1 MVFGFI
7 VGILSNWMGLGFT
20 KETFPKSIIQMISKK
35 TSMEIFI
42 RSKSRNDWLLVFVLT
57 FLAFGL
63 RWPGIDAALSSDE
76 ATSFLMF
83 SESSWQ
89 SLVLNYQDPN
99 QHTLFS
105 LLSNIS
111 QNLFGESELIFRMPA
126 LLAGIL
132 AVPLIYFFSYQ
143 CTNSRL
149 SAFLPALLLALSGPH
164 IKWSQLGR
172 GYTLTILLALLVM
185 LSVFKLIKNSNN
197 KTWGLLLI
205 ASSFGMV
212 LALPSNIYF
221 VFACSLFFTFMMI
234 RENKQNS
241 ETRLKDLACSLIPI
255 FALFGFIIAYFI
267 FIYTDLKVGLES
279 YRRYALVY
287 EGAKTI
293 EFNWNRI
300 GLIARELV
308 NPWGEWFYLAIFL
321 GGWYMKRI
329 AGICFLIILLV
340 PLLGAWVMG
349 VLGPPRS
356 FLYWIPLVM
365 IMAGCGI
372 IGPMARIGRI
382 VSPQTR
388 YAVTALL
395 SIFLLISPFLHL
407 KDYYFKKN
415 QENEKRKTS
424 LIREAKEALS
434 FIEDNTLEH
443 ELVVFPYS
451 DRVLRRYIE
460 ELVAH
465 KMLRIFQEGRF
476 DKIVFMGNRSV
487 PPGEIPDLGIDNIFS
502 LPKNGFIKIR
512 EVGELLI
519 YDFDY
524 QIFRMYPNENYLD
537 FENKIPWP
545 KTAGISFGIEDN
557 HKLTGRHS
565 MVVRKDRSES
575 IKLYSE
581 QIKTLK
587 LAKGGGYT
595 LLIYSRREG
604 SKSYLGLAFDRKVLK
619 PVMLN
624 LMFGFFREMKTGI
637 VWHRISPHYRF
648 LAPPD
653 SAKEFSWQIVLF
665 MVPLDADVYF
675 FKEMM
680 HLKNQEN
687 YFDGIQMY
695 VLPAEKV
702 VVMPP

>member
-1 MVFGFI
+1 
-7 VGILSNWMGLGFT
+7 
-20 KETFPKSIIQMISKK
+20 
-35 TSMEIFI
+35 
-42 RSKSRNDWLLVFVLT
+42 
-57 FLAFGL
+57 
-63 RWPGIDAALSSDE
+63 
-76 ATSFLMF
+76 
-83 SESSWQ
+83 
-89 SLVLNYQDPN
+89 
-99 QHTLFS
+99 
-105 LLSNIS
+105 
-111 QNLFGESELIFRMPA
+111 
-126 LLAGIL
+126 
-132 AVPLIYFFSYQ
+132 
-143 CTNSRL
+143 
-149 SAFLPALLLALSGPH
+149 
-164 IKWSQLGR
+164 
-172 GYTLTILLALLVM
+172 
-185 LSVFKLIKNSNN
+185 
-197 KTWGLLLI
+197 
-205 ASSFGMV
+205 
-212 LALPSNIYF
+212 
-221 VFACSLFFTFMMI
+221 
-234 RENKQNS
+234 
-241 ETRLKDLACSLIPI
+241 
-255 FALFGFIIAYFI
+255 
-267 FIYTDLKVGLES
+267 
-279 YRRYALVY
+279 
-287 EGAKTI
+287 
-293 EFNWNRI
+293 
-300 GLIARELV
+300 
-308 NPWGEWFYLAIFL
+308 
-321 GGWYMKRI
+321 MKRI

-340 PLLGAWVMG
+340 PLLGAWAMG

-382 VSPQTR
+382 LSPQTR

-395 SIFLLISPFLHL
+395 SIFLLTFPFLHL

-424 LIREAKEALS
+424 LISEAKEALS
-434 FIEDNTLEH
+434 FIEGNTLEH

-465 KMLRIFQEGRF
+465 KMLRIFQEGKF
-476 DKIVFMGNRSV
+476 DKIFFMGNRSI
-487 PPGEIPDLGIDNIFS
+487 PPGEIPDLGIDNISS

-519 YDFDY
+519 YDLDY
-524 QIFRMYPNENYLD
+524 QIFRMYANENYLD

-545 KTAGISFGIEDN
+545 KTAGISFDIEDN

-565 MVVRKDRSES
+565 MLVRKDRSES
-575 IKLYSE
+575 IKIYSE

-595 LLIYSRREG
+595 LLIYSRKEG

-637 VWHRISPHYRF
+637 VWHRVSPHYRF

-653 SAKEFSWQIVLF
+653 SVNKFSWQIVIF
-665 MVPLDADVYF
+665 MVPLDSDVYS

-695 VLPAEKV
+695 VLPEKKNKNEESEKE
-702 VVMPP
+702 

>member
-1 MVFGFI
+1 M
-7 VGILSNWMGLGFT
+7 GILT
-20 KETFPKSIIQMISKK
+20 
-35 TSMEIFI
+35 
-42 RSKSRNDWLLVFVLT
+42 RSKSGIDWLLVFVLT

-63 RWPGIDAALSSDE
+63 RWSGIDVALSSDE

-89 SLVLNYQDPN
+89 SLILNYQDPN

-105 LLSNIS
+105 ILSNIS

-126 LLAGIL
+126 LLAGIM
-132 AVPLIYFFSYQ
+132 AVPLIYFFSCQ

-149 SAFLPALLLALSGPH
+149 GAFLAALLLALSSPH

-172 GYTLTILLALLVM
+172 GYTLTIFLALLVM

-197 KTWGLLLI
+197 RTWGLLLI

-212 LALPSNIYF
+212 LTLPSNIYF

-241 ETRLKDLACSLIPI
+241 ETHLKDLTCSLIPI

-279 YRRYALVY
+279 YRRYTLAIGDLEY

-300 GLIARELV
+300 GLIAKELV

-321 GGWYMKRI
+321 GGYYMKKI
-329 AGICFLIILLV
+329 VGMFFLIILLV
-340 PLLGAWVMG
+340 PLLGAWAMG

-372 IGPMARIGRI
+372 IVPMARIGRI

-388 YAVTALL
+388 YALIALL
-395 SIFLLISPFLHL
+395 SIFLLIFPFLHL
-407 KDYYFKKN
+407 KDYYFQKN
-415 QENEKRKTS
+415 QKNEKRKTS

-434 FIEDNTLEH
+434 FIKNNTLEH

-465 KMLRIFQEGRF
+465 KMLKIFQEGKF

-487 PPGEIPDLGIDNIFS
+487 PPGEIPSLGIDNISS
-502 LPKNGFIKIR
+502 LPKKGFIEIR
-512 EVGELLI
+512 EIGELLI
-519 YDFDY
+519 YDLDH
-524 QIFRMYPNENYLD
+524 QIFRMYVNENYLD
-537 FENKIPWP
+537 FENTIPWP

-565 MVVRKDRSES
+565 ILVRKDRSES

-587 LAKGGGYT
+587 LAKGGGYA

-624 LMFGFFREMKTGI
+624 LMFGFFREMKKEI

-648 LAPPD
+648 LAPSD
-653 SAKEFSWQIVLF
+653 SANKFSWQIVLV
-665 MVPLDADVYF
+665 MIPLDSDVYF

-695 VLPAEKV
+695 VLPAEKNKNEASKKE
-702 VVMPP
+702 

>member
-1 MVFGFI
+1 MKI
-7 VGILSNWMGLGFT
+7 FT
-20 KETFPKSIIQMISKK
+20 
-35 TSMEIFI
+35 
-42 RSKSRNDWLLVFVLT
+42 RSESRNDWLLVFVLT
-57 FLAFGL
+57 FLAFSL
-63 RWPGIDAALSSDE
+63 RWPGINTALSSDE

-83 SESSWQ
+83 SESSWE

-105 LLSNIS
+105 ILSNIS

-143 CTNSRL
+143 FTNSRL
-149 SAFLPALLLALSGPH
+149 GAFLPALLLALSGTH

-172 GYTLTILLALLVM
+172 GYTLTIFLALLVM

-234 RENKQNS
+234 RENKQHS
-241 ETRLKDLACSLIPI
+241 ETRLKDLTCSLIPI
-255 FALFGFIIAYFI
+255 FALFGFIITYFI

-279 YRRYALVY
+279 YRRFNLVMGDLEY

-293 EFNWNRI
+293 GFNWNKI

-321 GGWYMKRI
+321 GGYYMKKI
-329 AGICFLIILLV
+329 AGIFFLIILLV

-349 VLGPPRS
+349 ILGPPRS

-372 IGPMARIGRI
+372 IGPMARIQRI
-382 VSPQTR
+382 ISSQTR
-388 YAVTALL
+388 YVVTALL
-395 SIFLLISPFLHL
+395 SIFLLIFPFLHL
-407 KDYYFKKN
+407 KDYYFQKTQK
-415 QENEKRKTS
+415 NEKRKTS

-434 FIEDNTLEH
+434 FIQNNTLEH

-476 DKIVFMGNRSV
+476 DKIVFMGNRST
-487 PPGEIPDLGIDNIFS
+487 PPGEIPNLGIDNISS

-519 YDFDY
+519 YDFDH
-524 QIFRMYPNENYLD
+524 QIFRMYANDNYLD

-545 KTAGISFGIEDN
+545 KTAGISFDIEDN
-557 HKLTGRHS
+557 HKLTGKHS

-575 IKLYSE
+575 IKIYSE

-624 LMFGFFREMKTGI
+624 LMFGFFQEMKTEI

-648 LAPPD
+648 LSTPD
-653 SAKEFSWQIVLF
+653 SAKKFSWQIVIA
-665 MVPLDADVYF
+665 MIPLDSDVYF

-695 VLPAEKV
+695 VLPAEKNKNEETKKE
-702 VVMPP
+702 

>member
-1 MVFGFI
+1 M
-7 VGILSNWMGLGFT
+7 GILT
-20 KETFPKSIIQMISKK
+20 
-35 TSMEIFI
+35 
-42 RSKSRNDWLLVFVLT
+42 RSKSGIDWLLVFVLT

-63 RWPGIDAALSSDE
+63 RWSGIDVALSSDE

-105 LLSNIS
+105 ILSNIS

-126 LLAGIL
+126 LLAGIM
-132 AVPLIYFFSYQ
+132 AVPLIYFFSCQ

-149 SAFLPALLLALSGPH
+149 GAFLAALLLALSSPH

-172 GYTLTILLALLVM
+172 GYTLTIFLALLVM

-197 KTWGLLLI
+197 RTWGLLLI

-212 LALPSNIYF
+212 LTLPSNIYF

-241 ETRLKDLACSLIPI
+241 ETHLKDLTCSLIPVI
-255 FALFGFIIAYFI
+255 ALFGFIIAYFI

-279 YRRYALVY
+279 YRRYTLAIGDLEY

-321 GGWYMKRI
+321 GGYYMKKI
-329 AGICFLIILLV
+329 VGMFFLIILLV

-372 IGPMARIGRI
+372 IVPMARIGRI

-395 SIFLLISPFLHL
+395 SIFLLIFPFLHL
-407 KDYYFKKN
+407 KDYYFQKN
-415 QENEKRKTS
+415 QKNEKRKTS

-434 FIEDNTLEH
+434 FIKNNTLEH

-487 PPGEIPDLGIDNIFS
+487 PPGEIPSLGIDNISS
-502 LPKNGFIKIR
+502 LPKKGFIEIR
-512 EVGELLI
+512 EIGELLI
-519 YDFDY
+519 YDLDH
-524 QIFRMYPNENYLD
+524 QIFRMYVNENYLD
-537 FENKIPWP
+537 FENTIPWP

-565 MVVRKDRSES
+565 ILVRKDRSES

-587 LAKGGGYT
+587 LAKGGGYA

-624 LMFGFFREMKTGI
+624 LMFGFFQEMKTEI

-653 SAKEFSWQIVLF
+653 SAKKFSWQIVLV
-665 MVPLDADVYF
+665 MIPLDSDVYF

-695 VLPAEKV
+695 VLPAKKNKNDGSEKE
-702 VVMPP
+702 